1 MLLAKSDSTP
11 VLFSCMPADTS
22 ILHGLF
28 LPGGATVRSSA
39 IGTKSESG
47 TIWDGLV
54 PNMKIIGQRNLGCG
68 NSALNPVRQ
77 VGEMGQIGNLREPAG
92 KIQSY
97 LSHGTTAWPPPSLS
111 FVQPHSFASVDTKS
125 SQPNAIA
132 LEGYCSPIDTPFW
145 IVISFT

>member
-47 TIWDGLV
+47 TEWDGLV
-54 PNMKIIGQRNLGCG
+54 PNLKILPSDIFGCG
-68 NSALNPVRQ
+68 NLALNPVRQ
-77 VGEMGQIGNLREPAG
+77 VGKLGQIGNLREPTG
-92 KIQSY
+92 KIQSH
-97 LSHGTTAWPPPSLS
+97 LSCGTTSLL
-111 FVQPHSFASVDTKS
+111 FALIFA
-125 SQPNAIA
+125 AI
-132 LEGYCSPIDTPFW
+132 LLCLSWHER
-145 IVISFT
+145 